1 VKQYGLPAEKEEKHH
16 KKDAKQ
22 ETVQR
27 EEAFKAEQALKHRRL
42 AILFFSLI
50 FLIAI
55 CPVNSLVAQ
64 DDEEEPTDPL
74 EEFKEWS
81 ENAISGLWNS
91 ITSLQKTLLRLFTL
105 EGVLEWINQV
115 WGGITAF
122 FNWLWNQFYAIFIA
136 PVVSAWK
143 SAWIDI
149 KAIFIEP
156 LNSFR
161 YWMTVQVPT
170 FFTQHFGAAAPLVVT
185 LMTIGIAFG
194 LYIGIKLAIQL
205 A

>member
-1 VKQYGLPAEKEEKHH
+1 
-16 KKDAKQ
+16 
-22 ETVQR
+22 
-27 EEAFKAEQALKHRRL
+27 LKPRRL
-42 AILFFSLI
+42 CIPLFFLI
-50 FLIAI
+50 FLVAVS
-55 CPVNSLVAQ
+55 PVSPLVAQ
-64 DDEEEPTDPL
+64 DEEGSTDPL
-74 EEFKEWS
+74 EEFKEWT
-81 ENAISGLWNS
+81 ENAISGLWSS
-91 ITSLQKTLLRLFTL
+91 ITSLQKTLLQLFTL
-105 EGVLEWINQV
+105 EGFLEWINQV

-149 KAIFIEP
+149 KAIFTEP

-170 FFTQHFGAAAPLVVT
+170 FFTNTFGIAAPLVLTFTAV
-185 LMTIGIAFG
+185 GIVFA
-194 LYIGIKLAIQL
+194 LYIGIKMAIQL